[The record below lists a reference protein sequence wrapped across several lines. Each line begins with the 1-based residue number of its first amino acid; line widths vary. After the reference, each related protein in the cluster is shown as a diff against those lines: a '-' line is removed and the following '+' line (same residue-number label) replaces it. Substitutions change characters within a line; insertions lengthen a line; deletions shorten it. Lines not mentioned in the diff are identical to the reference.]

1 EGNNPF
7 LSALGGLLT
16 GVPPQELVQCQAEKT
31 ILADTGNKKPYP
43 WTPTVL
49 PIQMFRIGQLE
60 LLGAPAEFTVMAGVR
75 IRRAVQAASEAAGI
89 RHV

>member
-1 EGNNPF
+1 M
-7 LSALGGLLT
+7 
-16 GVPPQELVQCQAEKT
+16 PPQELVQCQAEKT

-60 LLGAPAEFTVMAGVR
+60 LLGAPP
-75 IRRAVQAASEAAGI
+75 SSP
-89 RHV
+89 